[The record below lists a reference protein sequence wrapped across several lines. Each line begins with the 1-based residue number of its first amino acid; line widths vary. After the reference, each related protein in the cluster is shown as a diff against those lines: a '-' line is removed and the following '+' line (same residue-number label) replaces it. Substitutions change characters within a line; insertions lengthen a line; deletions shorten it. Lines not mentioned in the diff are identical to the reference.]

1 MKKTFLF
8 LSVSFLACSLQAQD
22 IFKQHGF
29 NKETLT
35 LSKGRYEEVF
45 TNKEVVQIGSVL
57 LNTKTNK
64 VVKFLDEEAEDISFK
79 AEHSSRW
86 LSPDPLA
93 EKYPWISPYAF
104 CLNNPIRYIDPDGR
118 EVVISG
124 ALSDEAL
131 RQLQARMNDR
141 ITLTMGSESGK
152 LSYTVNEGQK
162 LKGDA
167 KRMAGMIDN
176 QSITVNIATTNKNET
191 STGNLMVGGAFMGNT
206 VTTDANGNRTV
217 VANQEV
223 NPNVLGSADAHT
235 NSMGKMMMHEATEAY
250 AGAQISQRSGV
261 SSPMA
266 GQEGSVYQQAHNKAT
281 PQTAVYQNIYDRS
294 GNKLEMLQGGVYPSN
309 VARSEWYV
317 TKNGKSKIIQT
328 FP

>member
-1 MKKTFLF
+1 MKHLFLF
-8 LSVSFLACSLQAQD
+8 ISVLFLACSLQAQD
-22 IFKQHGF
+22 IFKAHGF
-29 NKETLT
+29 KKETLT

-57 LNTKTNK
+57 LNTKTNQ
-64 VVKFLDEEAEDISFK
+64 VIQFLDEEIEDTSFK
-79 AEHSSRW
+79 SEHSSRF
-86 LSPDPLA
+86 LTIDPMA
-93 EKYPWISPYAF
+93 EKYPWISPYAY

-118 EVVISG
+118 DVVISG
-124 ALSDEAL
+124 MLSDEAL
-131 RQLQARMNDR
+131 KQLQARMSDR
-141 ITLTMGSESGK
+141 ITLSMGENGK

-176 QSITVNIATTNKNET
+176 SSITVNLITTDKTQT
-191 STGNLMVGGAFMGNT
+191 STGSLFTGGAFMGNT
-206 VTTDANGNRTV
+206 VTTGANGNRTV

-235 NSMGKMMMHEATEAY
+235 NTMGKMMMHEATEAY
-250 AGAQISQRSGV
+250 AGAQISQKSGI
-261 SSPMA
+261 SSPA
-266 GQEGSVYQQAHNKAT
+266 SNVEGSVYERAHNRAT
-281 PQTAVYQNIYDRS
+281 PQTPVYENIYDRS
-294 GNKLEMLQGGVYPSN
+294 GAKLQMLPGGVYPSN
-309 VARSEWYV
+309 VARAEWYV

>member
-1 MKKTFLF
+1 M
-8 LSVSFLACSLQAQD
+8 FLACSIQAQD
-22 IFKQHGF
+22 IFKKHGF
-29 NKETLT
+29 DKETLT

-45 TNKEVVQIGSVL
+45 TNKEIVQIGSVL

-64 VVKFLDEEAEDISFK
+64 VVKFLDEEAEDVSFK
-79 AEHSSRW
+79 AEYSSRW

-104 CLNNPIRYIDPDGR
+104 CMNNPVRYIDPNGR

-124 ALSDEAL
+124 TLSDDAL
-131 RQLQARMNDR
+131 KQLQARMNDR
-141 ITLTMGSESGK
+141 ITLTMNENGK

-176 QSITVNIATTNKNET
+176 SSITVNLITTDKTQT
-191 STGNLMVGGAFMGNT
+191 STGNLFTGGAFMGNT
-206 VTTDANGNRTV
+206 VTTDANGNEKV
-217 VANQEV
+217 VANQEI

-235 NSMGKMMMHEATEAY
+235 NTMGKMIMHETTEAY
-250 AGAQISQRSGV
+250 AGAQISQKSGV
-261 SSPMA
+261 SSPRA
-266 GQEGSVYQQAHNKAT
+266 GETGSIYQEAHNRAT
-281 PQTAVYQNIYDRS
+281 PQTPVYESIYDAK
-294 GNKLEMLQGGVYPSN
+294 GNQLQMLPGGVYPSN
-309 VARSEWYV
+309 VARAEWYV